1 MCGLAG
7 LMRLD
12 GRVTVEDV
20 GAVLRMLDAQDH
32 RGPDDWGLLLPDA
45 AARSREL
52 GPLLGRLDPAHVMTY
67 PVERSSATTVLGV
80 RRLAI
85 LDRSP
90 RGRMPMGSANRRG
103 WLAYNGET
111 YNYRELRAELGPAE
125 SFSSGSDTEVLLRAF
140 DTWGEAALA
149 RLRGMFG
156 LAYFQA
162 GPTPTLLLAR
172 DRFGIKPLYWHEDR
186 GRVLF
191 ASEVTAIVR
200 GGLVPDEASGEA
212 LARFLEWG
220 SVPSPLTT
228 VKDVRALPPGHIL
241 KISSRGARVE
251 RYWDLDGAVEAARRA
266 APRAAADAV
275 VATRERLEESVRL
288 HLVSDVPLGVFLSG
302 GIDSSALAALA
313 AEGRPQPLTTL
324 SVAFEER
331 ALSEAA
337 YARRMAARVGADHH
351 EVLLRA
357 PDVFADLSAFFAAMD
372 QPTVDGLN
380 TWCIARA
387 AREAGL
393 TVVLSGLGG
402 DEVFW
407 GYDHLRRT
415 AALGLARAVMAALPA
430 AVRRGVTR
438 LGPMA
443 GALLARPGLD
453 RLAALE
459 APTPPGVYHLVRGL
473 FPRATVRD
481 LLGASEGD
489 LEAAAP
495 ALTGDGRAGA
505 GDLREALT
513 RLEFSHYLGDQL
525 LRDTDVMG
533 MAHSIEARV
542 PYLDHRLVETVLGL
556 PAALKLD
563 RARPKPLLLDALGD
577 RLPREIWDRPKM
589 GFTFPM
595 AAWMRE
601 RAPEL
606 ERLCLEDK
614 RLQRSAVEAVWS
626 AFAAGRSH
634 WSRPWALLVLARFG
648 PDRRERLAA

>member
-111 YNYRELRAELGPAE
+111 HNYLELRAELGPAE

-186 GRVLF
+186 RRVLF

-357 PDVFADLSAFFAAMD
+357 PDVFADLGAFFAAMD

-495 ALTGDGRAGA
+495 ALTGDARAGA

>member
-67 PVERSSATTVLGV
+67 PVERSSAATVLGV

-186 GRVLF
+186 RRVLF

-357 PDVFADLSAFFAAMD
+357 PDVFADLGAFFAAMD

-495 ALTGDGRAGA
+495 ALTGDARAGA
-505 GDLREALT
+505 GDLRETLT

>member
-186 GRVLF
+186 RRVLF

-357 PDVFADLSAFFAAMD
+357 PDVFADLGAFFAAMD

-495 ALTGDGRAGA
+495 ALTGDARAGA
-505 GDLREALT
+505 GDLRETLT

-614 RLQRSAVEAVWS
+614 RLQRPAVEAVWS

>member
-186 GRVLF
+186 RRVLF

-266 APRAAADAV
+266 APQAAADAV

-357 PDVFADLSAFFAAMD
+357 PDVFADLGAFFAAMD

-495 ALTGDGRAGA
+495 ALTGDARAGA

>member
-1 MCGLAG
+1 MCGIAG

-12 GRVTVEDV
+12 GHVTAEDV
-20 GAVLRMLDAQDH
+20 GAVLRMLHAQLH
-32 RGPDDWGLLLPDA
+32 RGPDDWGLLLPDS
-45 AARSREL
+45 AARSPEL
-52 GPLLGRLDPAHVMTY
+52 SAFLGRLDPAHILTYRAVRATPAAVM
-67 PVERSSATTVLGV
+67 GV

-90 RGRMPMGSANRRG
+90 RGRMPMGTADERR
-103 WLAYNGET
+103 WIAYNGET
-111 YNYRELRAELGPAE
+111 YNYRELRAELGHGQG
-125 SFSSGSDTEVLLRAF
+125 FSSGTDTEVLLRAF

-162 GPTPTLLLAR
+162 APEPTLLLAR
-172 DRFGIKPLYWHEDR
+172 DRLGIKPLYWHGDR
-186 GRVLF
+186 TRVLF

-200 GGLVPDEASGEA
+200 SGLVPDEPSPQAVGG
-212 LARFLEWG
+212 FLEWG

-228 VKDVRALPPGHIL
+228 VKDVRALPPGHLLRI
-241 KISSRGARVE
+241 GANGIRTD
-251 RYWDLDGAVEAARRA
+251 RYWDLGEAVGAARRT
-266 APRAAADAV
+266 APRVAADAV
-275 VATRERLEESVRL
+275 AETRELLEEAVRQ

-302 GIDSSALAALA
+302 GIDSAGLAALA
-313 AEGRPQPLTTL
+313 AADLSHPLTTL
-324 SVAFEER
+324 SVAFEDR
-331 ALSEAA
+331 TLSEAT
-337 YARRMAARVGADHH
+337 YARLMASQAGADHH

-357 PDVFADLSAFFAAMD
+357 PAVFAELGSFFGAMD

-415 AALGLARAVMAALPA
+415 TALGFARATMAALPA
-430 AVRRGVTR
+430 AARRGVSR
-438 LGPMA
+438 LGRFA
-443 GALLARPGLD
+443 GAVLSRPGLD

-459 APTPPGVYHLVRGL
+459 TPTAHGAYHLVRGL
-473 FPRATVRD
+473 FPRAAVKE
-481 LLGASEGD
+481 LLGAAGD
-489 LEAAAP
+489 LEGAP
-495 ALTGDGRAGA
+495 PTRPAEACGGG

-513 RLEFSHYLGDQL
+513 RLEFTHYLADQL

-542 PYLDHRLVETVLGL
+542 PYLDHRLVERVLAL

-563 RARPKPLLLDALGD
+563 RSRPKPLLLDALGG

-601 RAPEL
+601 RAGDL

-614 RLQRSAVEAVWS
+614 RLQRPAVEAVWR
-626 AFAAGRSH
+626 AFTAGRSH

-648 PDRRERLAA
+648 TDRRQRLFA

>member
-1 MCGLAG
+1 
-7 LMRLD
+7 
-12 GRVTVEDV
+12 
-20 GAVLRMLDAQDH
+20 
-32 RGPDDWGLLLPDA
+32 
-45 AARSREL
+45 
-52 GPLLGRLDPAHVMTY
+52 
-67 PVERSSATTVLGV
+67 
-80 RRLAI
+80 
-85 LDRSP
+85 
-90 RGRMPMGSANRRG
+90 
-103 WLAYNGET
+103 
-111 YNYRELRAELGPAE
+111 
-125 SFSSGSDTEVLLRAF
+125 
-140 DTWGEAALA
+140 
-149 RLRGMFG
+149 
-156 LAYFQA
+156 
-162 GPTPTLLLAR
+162 
-172 DRFGIKPLYWHEDR
+172 
-186 GRVLF
+186 
-191 ASEVTAIVR
+191 
-200 GGLVPDEASGEA
+200 
-212 LARFLEWG
+212 
-220 SVPSPLTT
+220 
-228 VKDVRALPPGHIL
+228 
-241 KISSRGARVE
+241 
-251 RYWDLDGAVEAARRA
+251 
-266 APRAAADAV
+266 
-275 VATRERLEESVRL
+275 VRL

-357 PDVFADLSAFFAAMD
+357 PEVFADLGAFFAAMD

-415 AALGLARAVMAALPA
+415 AALGLARAVMALLA
-430 AVRRGVTR
+430 ARRGVTR
-438 LGPMA
+438 LGPVA

-473 FPRATVRD
+473 FPRAIVRD

-495 ALTGDGRAGA
+495 ALTGDARAGA

-556 PAALKLD
+556 PASLKLD

-601 RAPEL
+601 RAADL

-614 RLQRSAVEAVWS
+614 RLQRPVVEAVWR
-626 AFAAGRSH
+626 AFAAGRTH

>member
-186 GRVLF
+186 RRVLF

-241 KISSRGARVE
+241 RISSRGARVE

-357 PDVFADLSAFFAAMD
+357 PDVFADLGAFFAAMD

-481 LLGASEGD
+481 LLGATEGD

-495 ALTGDGRAGA
+495 ALTGDARAGA

-614 RLQRSAVEAVWS
+614 RLQRPAVEAVWS

>member
-186 GRVLF
+186 RRVLF

-266 APRAAADAV
+266 APRTAADAV

-357 PDVFADLSAFFAAMD
+357 PDVFADLGAFFAAMD

-495 ALTGDGRAGA
+495 ALTGDARAGA
-505 GDLREALT
+505 GDLRETLT

-614 RLQRSAVEAVWS
+614 RLQRPAVEAVWS

>member
-1 MCGLAG
+1 MCGIAG

-20 GAVLRMLDAQDH
+20 GAVLRMLDAQGH
-32 RGPDDWGLLLPDA
+32 RGPDDWGLLLPNA

-52 GPLLGRLDPAHVMTY
+52 GPLLDRLDPAHVMTY
-67 PVERSSATTVLGV
+67 PVDSAGPATVLGV

-90 RGRMPMGSANRRG
+90 RGRMPMGSADRRG

-140 DTWGEAALA
+140 DAWGETALT

-162 GPTPTLLLAR
+162 APTPTLLLAR

-186 GRVLF
+186 RRVLF

-212 LARFLEWG
+212 LASFLEWG

-241 KISSRGARVE
+241 KISSRGVRVE
-251 RYWDLDGAVEAARRA
+251 RYWDLGGAVETVRRA

-357 PDVFADLSAFFAAMD
+357 PDVFADLGAFFAAMD

-415 AALGLARAVMAALPA
+415 AGLGLARAVMAVLPA
-430 AVRRGVTR
+430 AARRGVTR

-473 FPRATVRD
+473 FPRAVVRD

-495 ALTGDGRAGA
+495 ALTRDARAGA

-525 LRDTDVMG
+525 LRDADVMG

-556 PAALKLD
+556 PASLKLD

-601 RAPEL
+601 RAAAL

-614 RLQRSAVEAVWS
+614 RLQRPAVEAVWR
-626 AFAAGRSH
+626 AFASGRSH

-648 PDRRERLAA
+648 SDRRERLAA

>member
-186 GRVLF
+186 RRVLF

-266 APRAAADAV
+266 APRTAADAV

-357 PDVFADLSAFFAAMD
+357 PDVFADLGAFFAAMD

-453 RLAALE
+453 RLTALE

-495 ALTGDGRAGA
+495 ALTGDARAGA

>member
-186 GRVLF
+186 RRVLF

-266 APRAAADAV
+266 APGAAADAV

-357 PDVFADLSAFFAAMD
+357 PDVFADLGAFFAAMD

-495 ALTGDGRAGA
+495 ALTGDARAGA
-505 GDLREALT
+505 GDLRETLT

>member
-186 GRVLF
+186 RRVLF

-266 APRAAADAV
+266 APGAAADAV

-357 PDVFADLSAFFAAMD
+357 PDVFADLGAFFAAMD

-453 RLAALE
+453 RLTALE

-495 ALTGDGRAGA
+495 ALTGDARAGA
-505 GDLREALT
+505 GDLRETLT

>member
-1 MCGLAG
+1 
-7 LMRLD
+7 
-12 GRVTVEDV
+12 
-20 GAVLRMLDAQDH
+20 
-32 RGPDDWGLLLPDA
+32 
-45 AARSREL
+45 
-52 GPLLGRLDPAHVMTY
+52 MTY

-186 GRVLF
+186 RRVLF

-495 ALTGDGRAGA
+495 ALTGDARAGA

>member
-52 GPLLGRLDPAHVMTY
+52 GPLLGR
-67 PVERSSATTVLGV
+67 
-80 RRLAI
+80 
-85 LDRSP
+85 
-90 RGRMPMGSANRRG
+90 
-103 WLAYNGET
+103 
-111 YNYRELRAELGPAE
+111 
-125 SFSSGSDTEVLLRAF
+125 
-140 DTWGEAALA
+140 
-149 RLRGMFG
+149 
-156 LAYFQA
+156 
-162 GPTPTLLLAR
+162 

-186 GRVLF
+186 RRVLF

-407 GYDHLRRT
+407 GYDHLWRT
-415 AALGLARAVMAALPA
+415 AALGLARAVLAALPA

-495 ALTGDGRAGA
+495 APTGDARAGA

-513 RLEFSHYLGDQL
+513 RLEFRHYLGDQL

>member
-241 KISSRGARVE
+241 KISSRGVRVE

-266 APRAAADAV
+266 APRTAADAV

-357 PDVFADLSAFFAAMD
+357 PDVFADLGAFLAAMD

-495 ALTGDGRAGA
+495 ALTGDARAGA
-505 GDLREALT
+505 GDLRETLT

-533 MAHSIEARV
+533 MAHSIETRV

>member
-186 GRVLF
+186 RRVLF

-241 KISSRGARVE
+241 KISSRGVRVE

-266 APRAAADAV
+266 APRTAADAV

-357 PDVFADLSAFFAAMD
+357 PDVFADLGAFFAAMD

-495 ALTGDGRAGA
+495 ALTGDARAGA

-563 RARPKPLLLDALGD
+563 RARQKPLLLDALGD

>member
-186 GRVLF
+186 RRVLF

-357 PDVFADLSAFFAAMD
+357 PDVFADLGAFFAAMD

-453 RLAALE
+453 RLTALE

-495 ALTGDGRAGA
+495 ALTGDARAGA

-533 MAHSIEARV
+533 MAHSIETRV

>member
-186 GRVLF
+186 RRVLF

-313 AEGRPQPLTTL
+313 AEGRPHPLTTL

-357 PDVFADLSAFFAAMD
+357 PDVFADLGAFFAAMD

-415 AALGLARAVMAALPA
+415 AALGLARAVMAALPV

-438 LGPMA
+438 LGPIA

-495 ALTGDGRAGA
+495 ALTGDARAGA

>member
-1 MCGLAG
+1 
-7 LMRLD
+7 
-12 GRVTVEDV
+12 
-20 GAVLRMLDAQDH
+20 
-32 RGPDDWGLLLPDA
+32 
-45 AARSREL
+45 
-52 GPLLGRLDPAHVMTY
+52 MTY

-186 GRVLF
+186 RRVLF

-357 PDVFADLSAFFAAMD
+357 PDVFADLGAFFAAMD

-453 RLAALE
+453 RLTALE

-495 ALTGDGRAGA
+495 ALTGDARAGA

>member
-186 GRVLF
+186 RRVLF

-357 PDVFADLSAFFAAMD
+357 PDVFADLGAFFAAMD

-453 RLAALE
+453 RLTALE

-495 ALTGDGRAGA
+495 ALTGDARAGA

>member
-1 MCGLAG
+1 MCGIAG

-12 GRVTVEDV
+12 GRVTAEDV
-20 GAVLRMLDAQDH
+20 GGVLRMLDAQRH
-32 RGPDDWGLLLPDA
+32 RGPDDWGLLLPES
-45 AARSREL
+45 AARTEEL
-52 GPLLGRLDPAHVMTY
+52 RPLLGRLDPAHVMTY
-67 PVERSSATTVLGV
+67 PTEAAAPATVLGV

-90 RGRMPMGSANRRG
+90 RGRMPMGSADGRR

-111 YNYRELRAELGPAE
+111 YNYRELRAELGQGG
-125 SFSSGSDTEVLLRAF
+125 SFSSGTDTEVLLRAF
-140 DTWGEAALA
+140 DTWGEAALP

-162 GPTPTLLLAR
+162 APAPTLLLAR

-186 GRVLF
+186 RRVLF
-191 ASEVTAIVR
+191 ASEVAAIVR
-200 GGLVPDEASGEA
+200 GGLVPDEVSVEA

-241 KISSRGARVE
+241 KISARGARAE
-251 RYWDLDGAVEAARRA
+251 RYWDLGGAVEAARRT

-275 VATRERLEESVRL
+275 AATRELVEESVRL

-302 GIDSSALAALA
+302 GIDSAALAALA

-337 YARRMAARVGADHH
+337 YARLMASRVGADHH

-357 PDVFADLSAFFAAMD
+357 PEVFADLGAFFGAMD

-407 GYDHLRRT
+407 GYDHLRHT
-415 AALGLARAVMAALPA
+415 AGLELARAAMAMMPA
-430 AVRRGVTR
+430 AARRGVSR
-438 LGPMA
+438 LGPIA

-473 FPRATVRD
+473 FPRAAVRD
-481 LLGASEGD
+481 LLGASDGD
-489 LEAAAP
+489 LEATAP
-495 ALTGDGRAGA
+495 ALTTAALAGA

-542 PYLDHRLVETVLGL
+542 PFLDHRLVETVLAL
-556 PAALKLD
+556 PASLKLD
-563 RARPKPLLLDALGD
+563 RGRPKPLLLDALGD

-595 AAWMRE
+595 AEWMRQ
-601 RAPEL
+601 RAGEL

-614 RLQRSAVEAVWS
+614 RLQRPAVEAVWR
-626 AFAAGRSH
+626 AFASGRGH

-648 PDRRERLAA
+648 TDRRERLAA

>member
-1 MCGLAG
+1 MCGIAG

-20 GAVLRMLDAQDH
+20 DAVLRMLDAQRH
-32 RGPDDWGLLLPDA
+32 RGPDDWGLLIPDS
-45 AARSREL
+45 AARGGEL
-52 GPLLGRLDPAHVMTY
+52 RALLGQLDPAHVMTY
-67 PVERSSATTVLGV
+67 PVESSGPAIVLGV

-90 RGRMPMGSANRRG
+90 RGRMPMGSADRRG

-156 LAYFQA
+156 LAYFQTA
-162 GPTPTLLLAR
+162 PAPTLLLAR

-186 GRVLF
+186 RRVLF
-191 ASEVTAIVR
+191 ASEVAAIVR

-212 LARFLEWG
+212 FARFLEWG

-241 KISSRGARVE
+241 KISSRGARAE
-251 RYWDLDGAVEAARRA
+251 RYWDLGGAVEAARRT
-266 APRAAADAV
+266 APRAAAEAV
-275 VATRERLEESVRL
+275 AETRERLEESVRL

-313 AEGRPQPLTTL
+313 AKGRSQPLTTL

-357 PDVFADLSAFFAAMD
+357 PEVFADLGAFFGAMD

-407 GYDHLRRT
+407 GYDHLRHT
-415 AALGLARAVMAALPA
+415 AGLGLARAVMAVLPA
-430 AVRRGVTR
+430 AVRHGVTG

-473 FPRATVRD
+473 FPRAVVRD

-489 LEAAAP
+489 LGAAAP
-495 ALTGDGRAGA
+495 ALPADARGGA

-556 PAALKLD
+556 PASLKLD

-595 AAWMRE
+595 AAWMRA
-601 RAPEL
+601 RAAEL

-614 RLQRSAVEAVWS
+614 RLQRPAVEAVWR

-648 PDRRERLAA
+648 SDRPERLAA

>member
-52 GPLLGRLDPAHVMTY
+52 GPLLGRHDPAHVMTY

-186 GRVLF
+186 RRVLF

-357 PDVFADLSAFFAAMD
+357 PDVFADLGAFFAAMD

-453 RLAALE
+453 RLTALE

-495 ALTGDGRAGA
+495 ALTGDARAGA

>member
-186 GRVLF
+186 RRVLF

-357 PDVFADLSAFFAAMD
+357 PDVFADLGAFFAAMD

-495 ALTGDGRAGA
+495 ALTGDARAGA

>member
-357 PDVFADLSAFFAAMD
+357 PDVFADLGAFFAAMD

-495 ALTGDGRAGA
+495 ALTGDARAGA

>member
-1 MCGLAG
+1 MCGIAG

-20 GAVLRMLDAQDH
+20 GSVLRMLDAQRH
-32 RGPDDWGLLLPDA
+32 RGPDDWGLLLPES
-45 AARSREL
+45 AARSEEL
-52 GPLLGRLDPAHVMTY
+52 RPLLGRLDPAHLMTY
-67 PVERSSATTVLGV
+67 PDEAAAPATVLGV

-90 RGRMPMGSANRRG
+90 RGRMPMGSADGRR

-111 YNYRELRAELGPAE
+111 YNYRELRAELGQGR
-125 SFSSGSDTEVLLRAF
+125 SFSSGTDTEVLLRAF
-140 DTWGEAALA
+140 DAWGEAALA

-162 GPTPTLLLAR
+162 GPAPTLLLAR

-186 GRVLF
+186 RRVLF

-200 GGLVPDEASGEA
+200 GGLVPDEVGVEA

-241 KISSRGARVE
+241 KIGVRGARAE
-251 RYWDLDGAVEAARRA
+251 RYWDLGGAVEAARGT

-275 VATRERLEESVRL
+275 AATRELLEESVRL
-288 HLVSDVPLGVFLSG
+288 HLASDVPLGVFLSG
-302 GIDSSALAALA
+302 GIDSAGLAALA
-313 AEGRPQPLTTL
+313 VEGRPQPLTTL
-324 SVAFEER
+324 SVAFEEK

-337 YARRMAARVGADHH
+337 YARLMASRVGADHH
-351 EVLLRA
+351 EVRLRA
-357 PDVFADLSAFFAAMD
+357 SEVFADLGAFFGAMD

-393 TVVLSGLGG
+393 TVVLSGVGG
-402 DEVFW
+402 DELFW
-407 GYDHLRRT
+407 GYDHLRHT
-415 AALGLARAVMAALPA
+415 AGLGLARAVMAMMPTA
-430 AVRRGVTR
+430 ARRGVSR
-438 LGPMA
+438 LGPIA
-443 GALLARPGLD
+443 GTLLARPGLD

-459 APTPPGVYHLVRGL
+459 APTPGSVYHLVRGL
-473 FPRATVRD
+473 FPRAAVRD
-481 LLGASEGD
+481 LLGASDGD

-495 ALTGDGRAGA
+495 ALMTDALAGA

-542 PYLDHRLVETVLGL
+542 PYLDHRLVETVLAL

-595 AAWMRE
+595 AEWMGQR
-601 RAPEL
+601 RVEL

-614 RLQRSAVEAVWS
+614 RLQRPAVEAVWR
-626 AFAAGRSH
+626 AFASGRSH

-648 PDRRERLAA
+648 SGRRERLAA

>member
-186 GRVLF
+186 RRVLF

-357 PDVFADLSAFFAAMD
+357 PDVFADLGAFFAAMD

-453 RLAALE
+453 RLTALE

-495 ALTGDGRAGA
+495 ALTGDARAGA
-505 GDLREALT
+505 GDLRETLT

>member
-52 GPLLGRLDPAHVMTY
+52 GPFLGRLDPAHVMTY

-186 GRVLF
+186 RRVLF

-357 PDVFADLSAFFAAMD
+357 PDVFADLGAFFAAMD

-495 ALTGDGRAGA
+495 ALTGDARPGA

>member
-45 AARSREL
+45 AAKSREL

-186 GRVLF
+186 RRVLF

-357 PDVFADLSAFFAAMD
+357 PDVFADLGAFFAAMD
-372 QPTVDGLN
+372 QPTADGLN

-495 ALTGDGRAGA
+495 ALTGDARAGA

>member
-186 GRVLF
+186 RRVLF

-495 ALTGDGRAGA
+495 ALTGDARAGA

>member
-186 GRVLF
+186 RRVLF

-266 APRAAADAV
+266 APRTAADAV

-357 PDVFADLSAFFAAMD
+357 PDVFADLGAFFAAMD

-495 ALTGDGRAGA
+495 ALTGDARAGA

>member
-1 MCGLAG
+1 
-7 LMRLD
+7 MRLD

-186 GRVLF
+186 RRVLF

-357 PDVFADLSAFFAAMD
+357 PDVFADLGAFFAAMD

-438 LGPMA
+438 LGPIA

-495 ALTGDGRAGA
+495 ALTGDARPGA

>member
-453 RLAALE
+453 RLTALE

-495 ALTGDGRAGA
+495 ALTGDARAGA

>member
-186 GRVLF
+186 RRVLF

-357 PDVFADLSAFFAAMD
+357 PDVFADLGAFFAAMD

-495 ALTGDGRAGA
+495 ALTGDARAGA
-505 GDLREALT
+505 GDLRETLT

>member
-1 MCGLAG
+1 
-7 LMRLD
+7 MRLD

-186 GRVLF
+186 RRVLF

-357 PDVFADLSAFFAAMD
+357 PDVFADLGAFFAAMD

-495 ALTGDGRAGA
+495 ALTGDARPGA